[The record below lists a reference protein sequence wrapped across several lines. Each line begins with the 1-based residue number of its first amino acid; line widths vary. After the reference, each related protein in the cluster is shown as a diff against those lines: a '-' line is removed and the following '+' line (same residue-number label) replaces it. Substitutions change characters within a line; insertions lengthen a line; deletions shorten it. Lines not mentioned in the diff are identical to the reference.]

1 MSLHIPGNVRG
12 VGCCLTPLTLKPDA
26 EWVSACGV
34 HPRPRGPTDLGCV
47 WSWYQGLSGS
57 NITTFLIL
65 KSDFGG
71 TLKTRRQSEIS
82 FPYGDRGGFTV
93 QRDTDEKQVDRRA
106 GADGLWEV
114 RWGKPLGEVEGT
126 PCEAVAGAAFE
137 LVGWRGRS
145 SAGNGIQ
152 AKGPRGFGPACL
164 ELDLFEEAR
173 MNP

>member
-1 MSLHIPGNVRG
+1 MSLHILGNVRG
-12 VGCCLTPLTLKPDA
+12 VGCSLTPLTLKPYA

-34 HPRPRGPTDLGCV
+34 HPGPRGPTDLGCV

-106 GADGLWEV
+106 GADGLWRRGGESPWG
-114 RWGKPLGEVEGT
+114 RWRARPMRWSLR
-126 PCEAVAGAAFE
+126 AAFE
-137 LVGWRGRS
+137 LVGCHGRS

-152 AKGPRGFGPACL
+152 AKGPRGFGPACR

-173 MNP
+173 INP